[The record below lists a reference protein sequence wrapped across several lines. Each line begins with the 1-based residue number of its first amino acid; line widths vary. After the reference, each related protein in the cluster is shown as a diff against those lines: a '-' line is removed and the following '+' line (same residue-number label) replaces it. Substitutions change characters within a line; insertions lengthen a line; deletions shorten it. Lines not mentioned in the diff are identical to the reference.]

1 MKRNGFQ
8 NLSPWFGVALFLVF
22 VVSCAP
28 PRAIQMRYDRE
39 RDLSSVPTSSP
50 PGREEGSLWSSRA
63 PVNLYA
69 DLKAG
74 NPGDIVTISIV
85 ESARASKNATTKT
98 ARDSGL
104 EASWSTGSVF
114 DAIAS
119 AWSINGQK
127 IGTSHKIDLANTF
140 DGKGETTRT
149 SYMDAYITARVMRVL
164 PNGHLVIRGSRE
176 VRVNNEDQFI
186 YIQGVIRPE
195 DISSTNVVLSTY
207 IAEAVIELSGEGAV
221 SDKQRPGWLARMVDW
236 AWPF

>member
-1 MKRNGFQ
+1 MKQNGISYITQSFAIGL
-8 NLSPWFGVALFLVF
+8 LSVFL
-22 VVSCAP
+22 VSCAP
-28 PRAIQMRYDRE
+28 SKAIQMRYDRE
-39 RDLSSVPTSSP
+39 RDLASIPSP
-50 PGREEGSLWSSRA
+50 SAPVSDEGSLWSSRA
-63 PVNLYA
+63 PLNLYA
-69 DLKAG
+69 DLKAK

-98 ARDSGL
+98 GRDSGL
-104 EASWSTGSVF
+104 EASWTAGSIF

-119 AWSINGQK
+119 SWTINGQK
-127 IGTSHKIDLANTF
+127 LGTNHKIDLSNTF

-164 PNGHLVIRGSRE
+164 PNGHMVIRGSRE

-195 DISSTNVVLSTY
+195 DISSTNVILSTY

-221 SDKQRPGWLARMVDW
+221 SDKQRPGWLARIVDW